1 MANTWGLPNPLE
13 GAIWLGD
20 QVFGGNSSKNIAPK
34 NQGSSGD
41 LSALNAPPAADG
53 ATTKKM
59 PKKWTPAD
67 WEEAMQKL
75 FERLNKGLDFND
87 PRTQAILNNARAST
101 MQSANNRGIFGGY
114 SENAAENSYIGA
126 ASKLQS
132 DQDAMALQALGMGS
146 NFSRGL
152 ANDAYGRAMN
162 EYGRGEDEA
171 GGWGSLIGGGLGA
184 LGGAA
189 AGYFGGGGIPGAISG
204 AKGGFDF
211 GSHVGT
217 GVGQMAYNNTNPR
230 PTYGGYG
237 G

>member
-1 MANTWGLPNPLE
+1 MATPWQIPNPIA
-13 GAIWLGD
+13 GAIQLGD
-20 QVFGGNSSKNIAPK
+20 RIFGGNSSKNLAPQ
-34 NQGSSGD
+34 NGPGD
-41 LSALNAPPAADG
+41 LSAMQSAPPAAAPG
-53 ATTKKM
+53 TTVK
-59 PKKWTPAD
+59 KKWTPAD
-67 WEEAMQKL
+67 WEDALQKL

-101 MQSANNRGIFGGY
+101 MQSTNDRGIFGGY
-114 SENAAENSYIGA
+114 SENAAEGSYIGA
-126 ASKLQS
+126 ASKLQA
-132 DQDAMALQALGMGS
+132 DQDAMALQALGMGA
-146 NFSRGL
+146 NYSRGL
-152 ANDAYGRAMN
+152 ANDAYGRAMD

-171 GGWGSLIGGGLGA
+171 GGFGALLGGGLGA
-184 LGGAA
+184 LGGALL
-189 AGYFGGGGIPGAISG
+189 GGLSGGGIPGAISG